1 MCMTQSTFS
10 STDVKEGSLFLAL
23 LCFALL
29 HWNRRT
35 HGVRKKIHIIALG
48 VCYIA
53 AHNTKLK
60 NEYYFNREAK
70 GRYFLAFVK
79 SAFASFPFHS
89 LFSASSSLCSFS
101 FNVLV
106 FFCILSLHFRVSQ
119 TLPHGM
125 IWLITLQRVYFQA
138 MSMCAFVR
146 SLYVYMCAWNAWRKV
161 NRRICTHHGPRGG
174 NAIYTGNHK
183 PNRRERDRAYE
194 EQKQERLNEN
204 KIK

>member
-106 FFCILSLHFRVSQ
+106 LFCILSLHFRVSQ
-119 TLPHGM
+119 NVAT
-125 IWLITLQRVYFQA
+125 
-138 MSMCAFVR
+138 
-146 SLYVYMCAWNAWRKV
+146 WNDMAYNLTACILSSDV
-161 NRRICTHHGPRGG
+161 HVCVCT
-174 NAIYTGNHK
+174 
-183 PNRRERDRAYE
+183 
-194 EQKQERLNEN
+194 
-204 KIK
+204 